1 MIGMGPYLP
10 AENTPMGSVYDKKLV
25 ETNLHTENLFNT
37 CLRMISAMRLTIPR
51 ANVSATTAL
60 EVLSPDA
67 RVEAMR
73 CGSNVVMPVYTPL
86 EQKQKYSLYKGKS
99 NVQSNL

>member
-1 MIGMGPYLP
+1 
-10 AENTPMGSVYDKKLV
+10 
-25 ETNLHTENLFNT
+25 
-37 CLRMISAMRLTIPR
+37 MISAVRLTIPR

-99 NVQSNL
+99 EVQSNLEVLKRQITDAGRLCDMNMLGDPMTWSDKQK